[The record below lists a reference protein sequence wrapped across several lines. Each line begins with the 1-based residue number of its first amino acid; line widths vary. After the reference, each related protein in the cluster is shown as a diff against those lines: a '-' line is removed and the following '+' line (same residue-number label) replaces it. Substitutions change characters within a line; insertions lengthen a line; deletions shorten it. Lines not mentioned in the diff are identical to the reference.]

1 MLLQVS
7 DFMGPNPVL
16 GLFLEKLADEVFSV
30 GVEAWFEF
38 QGLGLDHLKLIFIRN
53 FTGQKLE

>member
-7 DFMGPNPVL
+7 KLTGPNSVL

-38 QGLGLDHLKLIFIRN
+38 
-53 FTGQKLE
+53 